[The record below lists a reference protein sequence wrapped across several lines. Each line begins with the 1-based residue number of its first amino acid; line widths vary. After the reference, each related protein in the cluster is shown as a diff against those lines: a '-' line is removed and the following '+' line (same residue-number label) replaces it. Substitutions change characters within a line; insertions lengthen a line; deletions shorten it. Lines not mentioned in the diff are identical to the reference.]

1 MTTKTPNGLK
11 NRANELIAAARAMA
25 PVVAERAARCEEL
38 RRLPSET
45 EQAFR
50 SAGFYRVLQP
60 ARYGGFELDYGT
72 QTELAMEV
80 ARGCAASGWNL
91 SVVGCHSW
99 ILGMFPG
106 EAQDDVWGEDPE
118 ATISSS
124 FLPLGAPSIERGKGG
139 YKISGRWGFSSGS
152 DYCQAAIL
160 MGSVESRSGDGRE
173 PAFLLLPRSDYAVED
188 TWRATGL
195 AGTGSNDLVIADVF
209 VPDHR
214 ILRIGDARG
223 GPTPGSTVNPGHL
236 YRLPVYAV
244 FPFNLIGAAIGAARG
259 ALDAVADGLAGRNP
273 TTQVS
278 LSAQQSVQLRIAQV
292 AAQVETA
299 WNALQPVREEI
310 NRQAREGIV
319 PDLLT
324 RSRYRLILGQAARL
338 CVAAMDDLF
347 PLLGGRGLVQGNPVQ
362 RAWRDVHAIA
372 QHIGLVWDV
381 QAGFY
386 GAVRL
391 GQPCPDPKL

>member
-1 MTTKTPNGLK
+1 MATAASTNET
-11 NRANELIAAARAMA
+11 RAADLIAAARAMA
-25 PVVAERAARCEEL
+25 PVVAGRAARCEEL
-38 RRLPSET
+38 RRLPPET
-45 EQAFR
+45 EQDFR
-50 SAGFYRVLQP
+50 DAGFYRVLQP
-60 ARYGGFELDYGT
+60 ARYGGMELDYGI

-91 SVVGCHSW
+91 GVVACHGW

-106 EAQDDVWGEDPE
+106 EAQEDIWGARPD

-124 FLPLGAPSIERGKGG
+124 FLPLGAPTIERGKGG
-139 YKISGRWGFSSGS
+139 YRIKGRWGFSSGS

-160 MGSVESRSGDGRE
+160 MGAVDRQGAEGRE
-173 PAFLLLPRSDYAVED
+173 PAFLLLPRDDYAVED

-195 AGTGSNDLVIADVF
+195 AGTGSNDLVVDDAF
-209 VPDHR
+209 VPNHR
-214 ILRIGDARG
+214 ILRIGETRG
-223 GPTPGSTVNPGHL
+223 GPTPGSAVNPGHI
-236 YRLPVYAV
+236 YRLPLYAI

-259 ALDAVADGLAGRNP
+259 ALDTVAAGLAARNP

-278 LSAQQSVQLRIAQV
+278 LSEQQSVQLRIAQV
-292 AAQVETA
+292 AAQVEVA
-299 WNALQPVREEI
+299 WNALQPVREEV

-324 RSRYRLILGQAARL
+324 RSRYRLILGQAGKL
-338 CVAAMDDLF
+338 CVSAMDDLF
-347 PLLGGRGLVQGNPVQ
+347 PLLGGRGLAAGNPVQ
-362 RAWRDVHAIA
+362 RAWRDVHAVA
-372 QHIGLVWDV
+372 QHIGLTWDV

-386 GAVRL
+386 GAVKL